1 MVASR
6 RSVTLAV
13 LIVLTGAEVVSTQVD
28 PVTPAAAGAAEYP
41 SVSEIISRAVARAK
55 AQDEAAVE
63 LEFESRLVSTTDSLS
78 GDGEVVG
85 THTAV
90 YKRYPLERLV
100 YEELI
105 QKDGRPLTEK
115 EVREEREKREK
126 FVREVREK
134 ARKGEEYETNDERTV
149 RFDDELMARYQ
160 ASVVGTEEIAG
171 EPCWVLF
178 FEPRPGKLPE
188 NSRMEKALNRSTG
201 RLYVAQ
207 TDYGVVRVEFELG
220 RPVKW
225 LWGLIATLRHAS
237 GRLEFERV
245 EPDVWLPKAFALHID
260 LRVFFR
266 TTRQRINRTWV
277 ERTRLD
283 VAADLH

>member
-1 MVASR
+1 MVAYRGSLI
-6 RSVTLAV
+6 LAGS
-13 LIVLTGAEVVSTQVD
+13 IVLGAAGLVGAQPD
-28 PVTPAAAGAAEYP
+28 PETPAAASAAEYP
-41 SVSEIISRAVARAK
+41 SVSEIINRAVARAK

-78 GDGEVVG
+78 SAGEVER
-85 THTAV
+85 THTEL
-90 YKRYPLERLV
+90 YKRYPLEGLV

-105 QKDGRPLTEK
+105 EKDGQPLTEK
-115 EVREEREKREK
+115 EARQERERREK

-160 ASVVGTEEIAG
+160 ASVVGIEEIGG
-171 EPCWVLF
+171 EPCWVLS
-178 FEPRPGKLPE
+178 FEPRPGRLPE
-188 NSRMEKALNRSTG
+188 NTRMEKALNRSMG

-207 TDYGVVRVEFELG
+207 TDYGVVRIEFELG
-220 RPVKW
+220 EPVKW

-237 GRLEFERV
+237 GRLDFERV
-245 EPDVWLPKAFALHID
+245 EPDVWLPKAFALRID

-266 TTRQRINRTWV
+266 TTRQRVNRMWV

-283 VAADLH
+283 LAADLQ